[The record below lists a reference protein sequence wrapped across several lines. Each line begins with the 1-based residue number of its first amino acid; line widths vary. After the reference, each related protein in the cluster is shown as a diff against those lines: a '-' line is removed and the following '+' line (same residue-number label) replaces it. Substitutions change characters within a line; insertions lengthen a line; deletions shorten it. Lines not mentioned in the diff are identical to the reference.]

1 MVSDLASVQVTVYGH
16 VQGVFFRDFTSR
28 CAIELEL
35 TGYVRNLPRHAGVEV
50 IAEGEK
56 DHLEKLVSR
65 LEIGPPAARVTEI
78 VTRWSSYAGV
88 YPSFSIKH

>member
-16 VQGVFFRDFTSR
+16 VQGVFFRDFTLR

-35 TGYVRNLPRHAGVEV
+35 TGYVRNLTQHAGVEV
-50 IAEGEK
+50 IAEGKK

-65 LEIGPPAARVTEI
+65 LEIGPTAARVTEI
-78 VTRWSSYAGV
+78 VTRWSSYTGV